1 MNSSIYRRVIS
12 ANWAKSTVDGTLLDG
27 AYVSAKGRA
36 LTGMEFSEVG
46 DGVVG
51 VGATGELGALGAS
64 GVGMLGFPAGNDKGR
79 DNIVSK
85 H

>member
-1 MNSSIYRRVIS
+1 M
-12 ANWAKSTVDGTLLDG
+12 
-27 AYVSAKGRA
+27 SAKGRA